1 MGRRDEEEP
10 KGMGARRTV
19 RQQLRALLLREPLAY
34 HTLRAL
40 LGLSVRML
48 EDELRHVERS
58 ARAAGERLVV
68 EPPVCLACGFAFRD
82 RAARHFHPPARCPR
96 CRSER
101 IEDPVF
107 RIASTRAG
115 GGRGSSGE
123 PGRNA

>member
-1 MGRRDEEEP
+1 MARDDERDP
-10 KGMGARRTV
+10 AGMGARRTV
-19 RQQLRALLLREPLAY
+19 RQQLRGLLLREPLAY

-58 ARAAGERLVV
+58 ARAAGERLLV
-68 EPPVCLACGFAFRD
+68 EPARCRACDYEFRD
-82 RAARHFHPPARCPR
+82 RSSRHFHPPARCPQ

-107 RIASTRAG
+107 RIEPRAR
-115 GGRGSSGE
+115 RG
-123 PGRNA
+123 